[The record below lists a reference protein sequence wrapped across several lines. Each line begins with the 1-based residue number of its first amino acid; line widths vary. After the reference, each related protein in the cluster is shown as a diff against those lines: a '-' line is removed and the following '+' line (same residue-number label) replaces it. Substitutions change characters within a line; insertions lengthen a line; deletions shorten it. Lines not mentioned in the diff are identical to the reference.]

1 MSIQAPQGILNIPN
15 ATLRV
20 GKLAVDSTAGFDT
33 VFNNVERNTILLVDS
48 TEYPA
53 NKQWDLKMPN
63 IFVATFEIKGTGSSF
78 NFRNTSNGDAT
89 VGYTLTFSGT
99 GLTLKYGNG
108 DLATAIIPDLD
119 ATYGKVYL
127 TYEKQYFTVTVDGTR
142 VLAYKDDVTR
152 TPPDGEY
159 INFFAGTGTP
169 GFQKLKVV
177 AGHLISDGT
186 SNVSLYGGLAVTSN
200 LEVGQAN
207 LFVDTTTSRVGV
219 GTTEPD
225 ASLHVTGN
233 AYITSNLEVG
243 QANLFVDTT
252 TSRVGVGTTEPKEA
266 LDVVGNMHLTRVS
279 NVSQIKVDSNVV
291 TEYTGP
297 HDRPLREY
305 PEIIMTAATTGGYTV
320 SASSNLTDK
329 NPWEAFN
336 PNDYWRSLNG
346 YSTSDPY
353 GYTGGEDVTDT
364 NGTLHEGEWLK
375 LELPNKINISRVTF
389 AFHSSGSFQPTSYVI
404 LGSNN
409 DTSWT
414 LIHTNENLS
423 PGRSPLYLSE
433 DNFTTVGYFKYLK
446 LLVKNVIDATPSV
459 LISRLRY
466 YGYEEGS
473 GSLDTTLKSVYNVPA
488 TTGTQLE
495 VYYDGQDY
503 TADTDF
509 DQANEVLDKSG
520 NNLHGSQTGGVGF
533 DSTWKAF
540 SFDGTG
546 DYITNTRSGYSSSG
560 TYTVSTWVNISK
572 EASGQTNPNIFQ
584 YGIGQTSTTDT
595 GIGLITNSSDD
606 RIQAFVYGNND
617 FVVYG
622 IKKYGTWIHLTSI
635 YELSASGTNIT
646 LYVNGNNV
654 GSQATSTAAGIGA
667 TPHLSI
673 GVQANSSDLPI
684 PSTYFNGSIANFRLY
699 SKALNAD
706 QVKELYDYQ
715 KDYFLGSKSQV
726 TLYKGHL
733 GVGVTEPSGQLEL
746 AGDERIQ
753 EYPPRGMTNPSTYI
767 EGHGVFKA
775 YGFQP
780 QSDYPAWQAF
790 DHTGN
795 LSSVWYSDNLSEFTG
810 TGEYNG
816 SARLAPETVKGP
828 YIVLEMPYEIVLK
841 QIKFWQQFGGSHV
854 WDRGVYYAK
863 CNPSDEWTAIHNVT
877 DRPANDTTPY
887 VAYITDPRPY
897 KYFAVVI
904 TRRYAATATSGV
916 SIRDLQFFGTP
927 GPTTLDKGSLSLGRS
942 LDVPRVSRYDVDTET
957 PRPEKLLVDFDTTVN
972 ISPTDISGKG
982 NHGTM
987 VGATYSPADKAF
999 NFDGTDDLIKS
1010 TIEVTANFAHS
1021 VSVWIKVDTVGENT
1035 FFSLGNETTVGTDLT
1050 LKSSTVYT
1058 TGSGFTF
1065 TFYGGDMTIPFSY
1078 STDRWY
1084 HIVATRDTGGT
1095 FPNTQKFYID
1105 GVDYSASASWNNSTS
1120 TTLALPTT
1128 ATLLIGKILWATSA
1142 RFDGQISNFKLY
1154 NVALEPS
1161 EVKKLYNLG
1170 RTGRSMVIS
1179 DTAVG
1184 IGKVPEA
1191 QLDVRGTANFGSR
1204 VGIGTTNPSAQL
1216 HISSGNSGDCVLK
1229 IEADEDNNN
1238 ELDNPRIEFITDG
1251 GYNTALVGAGQM
1263 PFETSNDNAL
1273 VLAGRQMKFYTGSV
1287 QDFTDPTSMTER
1299 IRILSGGNVGIGTTN
1314 PACALHIVHGID
1326 GGGTKDLDSQFNCA
1340 ITSQRD
1346 DGTNRWMHGIN
1357 GTDDYLFWYDANGS
1371 GIATCKAFFDHD
1383 GSDSVDQNFT
1393 GQHRTFIKDT
1403 PFVRAVELEGLIVSA
1418 DNNKYIKMTGG
1429 IEVGSNA
1436 ITTNESLPL
1445 VSLSTTT
1452 NDKKCFGV
1460 ISASEDPET
1469 RENRFGN
1476 IVSVSQKE
1484 LGDTRVY
1491 INSVGEGAMWVVNTA
1506 GPLES
1511 GDYITTS
1518 NVVGYGQKQDI
1529 EFLANYTVAKI
1540 TMDCDFEPATQP
1552 IQIIKKELANVNYWV
1567 KTTYENVTEEEY
1579 SNLTEENRQIVD
1591 GVYQKITK
1599 EESKTEQEGYEL
1611 EVRQELVNVL
1621 DEHGQ
1626 IQWEDDPS
1634 GATEKAYKIRYLDA
1648 NGNITDEANHV
1659 YKAAFVGCTYHCG

>member
-1 MSIQAPQGILNIPN
+1 
-15 ATLRV
+15 
-20 GKLAVDSTAGFDT
+20 VDEVAGFDSVLNT
-33 VFNNVERNTILLVDS
+33 FDKNTILLEDS
-48 TEYPA
+48 EEYTTS
-53 NKQWDLKMPN
+53 NLWGLKMPN
-63 IFVATFEIKGTGSSF
+63 IFVATFEIKGAGSSF
-78 NFRNTSNGDAT
+78 NFRNTSNGDET
-89 VGYTLTFSGT
+89 VGYTLEFSGT
-99 GLTLKYGNG
+99 TLTLKYDDD
-108 DLATAIIPDLD
+108 DLTTATIPNLD

-159 INFFAGTGTP
+159 INFFAGTETP

-584 YGIGQTSTTDT
+584 YGVGQASTTDT
-595 GIGLITNSSDD
+595 GFGLITNSSDD

-673 GVQANSSDLPI
+673 GVQANASDLPI

-699 SKALNAD
+699 SKVLNAD
-706 QVKELYDYQ
+706 QIKELYDYQ

-753 EYPPRGMTNPSTYI
+753 EYPPRGFGVFADDPDYSTYI
-767 EGHGVFKA
+767 EGHGVFTA
-775 YGFQP
+775 YGSSQNNTGK
-780 QSDYPAWQAF
+780 SYSVIGAF
-790 DHTGN
+790 DKTLSPDSSCWLSKAGTYSAGN
-795 LSSVWYSDNLSEFTG
+795 PVSATAAIINGIQGEFIALKSPYPIKLKSFTTQVRGGVINENSRMAKSGIIWGSNDGSTWYHVHSWSGRVYSDANPNYFEVNSTKYYIHHALQTTETQANVDA
-810 TGEYNG
+810 TVIGE
-816 SARLAPETVKGP
+816 
-828 YIVLEMPYEIVLK
+828 LK
-841 QIKFWQQFGGSHV
+841 
-854 WDRGVYYAK
+854 
-863 CNPSDEWTAIHNVT
+863 
-877 DRPANDTTPY
+877 
-887 VAYITDPRPY
+887 
-897 KYFAVVI
+897 
-904 TRRYAATATSGV
+904 
-916 SIRDLQFFGTP
+916 FFGTP
-927 GPTTLDKGSLSLGRS
+927 GPTTLDKGSLSLTRS

-957 PRPEKLLVDFDTTVN
+957 PRYEKLVLDFDTTVN
-972 ISPTDISGKG
+972 SSPTDISGKG
-982 NHGTM
+982 NHGAFY
-987 VGATYSPADKAF
+987 GDAQYSPADKAF
-999 NFDGTDDLIKS
+999 VF
-1010 TIEVTANFAHS
+1010 
-1021 VSVWIKVDTVGENT
+1021 
-1035 FFSLGNETTVGTDLT
+1035 
-1050 LKSSTVYT
+1050 
-1058 TGSGFTF
+1058 
-1065 TFYGGDMTIPFSY
+1065 
-1078 STDRWY
+1078 
-1084 HIVATRDTGGT
+1084 
-1095 FPNTQKFYID
+1095 D
-1105 GVDYSASASWNNSTS
+1105 GVDDYIQTGAGVISGTNPIFSISLWVNYSGTGSETFCMIGDTYGTNTTVWCDVDTSDGRPRMNFINNDVTFSDPNTGLGVLTPNVWNHIVYVFNGATSGGRSAYVNGVKQVATAEGGTS
-1120 TTLALPTT
+1120 ANGNLVLPSSSVITIGALDHS
-1128 ATLLIGKILWATSA
+1128 AGIIHELIGK
-1142 RFDGQISNFKLY
+1142 ISNFKLY

-1191 QLDVRGTANFGSR
+1191 QLDVRG
-1204 VGIGTTNPSAQL
+1204 
-1216 HISSGNSGDCVLK
+1216 
-1229 IEADEDNNN
+1229 
-1238 ELDNPRIEFITDG
+1238 
-1251 GYNTALVGAGQM
+1251 
-1263 PFETSNDNAL
+1263 
-1273 VLAGRQMKFYTGSV
+1273 
-1287 QDFTDPTSMTER
+1287 
-1299 IRILSGGNVGIGTTN
+1299 
-1314 PACALHIVHGID
+1314 
-1326 GGGTKDLDSQFNCA
+1326 
-1340 ITSQRD
+1340 
-1346 DGTNRWMHGIN
+1346 
-1357 GTDDYLFWYDANGS
+1357 
-1371 GIATCKAFFDHD
+1371 
-1383 GSDSVDQNFT
+1383 
-1393 GQHRTFIKDT
+1393 
-1403 PFVRAVELEGLIVSA
+1403 
-1418 DNNKYIKMTGG
+1418 
-1429 IEVGSNA
+1429 
-1436 ITTNESLPL
+1436 
-1445 VSLSTTT
+1445 
-1452 NDKKCFGV
+1452 
-1460 ISASEDPET
+1460 
-1469 RENRFGN
+1469 
-1476 IVSVSQKE
+1476 
-1484 LGDTRVY
+1484 
-1491 INSVGEGAMWVVNTA
+1491 
-1506 GPLES
+1506 
-1511 GDYITTS
+1511 
-1518 NVVGYGQKQDI
+1518 
-1529 EFLANYTVAKI
+1529 
-1540 TMDCDFEPATQP
+1540 
-1552 IQIIKKELANVNYWV
+1552 
-1567 KTTYENVTEEEY
+1567 
-1579 SNLTEENRQIVD
+1579 NLNVD
-1591 GVYQKITK
+1591 GVIT
-1599 EESKTEQEGYEL
+1599 TPQRPVFY
-1611 EVRQELVNVL
+1611 
-1621 DEHGQ
+1621 
-1626 IQWEDDPS
+1626 
-1634 GATEKAYKIRYLDA
+1634 AYKPGGAAEADGYTGIIEFTHTRINVGGCFNTSDYKFYAPITGYYWFEFQVLARYGTG
-1648 NGNITDEANHV
+1648 NGNIETSL
-1659 YKAAFVGCTYHCG
+1659 YKNGVNIASRALAYAGILGDPDHDNICFSIPVQMNAGDNIYPGIHDCASGVNAYYGEDLAHFSGYFIG